1 MQNYHKYQP
10 PRTKKPPTS
19 HKRKQPKNDEQI
31 TYNSLKTKKTSE
43 LINMY
48 KSIQRP
54 NIPNCNLDFN
64 FSKFDNLIH
73 SLELQIENE
82 RELRRKE
89 TEEFNKKI
97 MQYQTEPLIQYV
109 TKNGTIQKQ
118 TLPKPQQGNKNKNNK
133 HTNTITSRKKQ
144 YKIGSQFKRNLSSA
158 ALKKKQINK
167 TLAIK
172 HNNLNQRSE
181 HAASKSLNK
190 IINNTMNNIAIKK
203 ENNSNTNQTHLQ
215 TTNTFDS
222 KVNHTQSSQRKVTI
236 SQHDQVFL
244 NNEPTEQSPYN
255 TYTNNNFIITN
266 SPNVDIELAQKLIYN
281 TNTNNNNQRDALT
294 LKDLDPQSYAQYK
307 NHPYSLNQI
316 EEKVNTKITQMLMHP
331 ELYSKD
337 ASKSK
342 IMKICKQYGI
352 SIPDHINEFVNVLI
366 DDLLIELVYE
376 LQSIENYTE
385 QNEHK
390 QHFLNNVKDYFD
402 YYQQNENDT
411 NNIMNQIEHG
421 NPLSPYEP
429 LQKQEDNNE
438 DRVNIDIMHPALNE
452 TNLNKDNILTLPN
465 TRTYRVENG
474 NELKCKCEKY
484 AYDFLDYMRKSGS
497 FYFPNIFKIYDEV
510 IEEIAKEITE
520 ESLNYGI
527 VEINKFLVKLAE
539 DEIKNANKK

>member
-1 MQNYHKYQP
+1 
-10 PRTKKPPTS
+10 
-19 HKRKQPKNDEQI
+19 
-31 TYNSLKTKKTSE
+31 
-43 LINMY
+43 
-48 KSIQRP
+48 
-54 NIPNCNLDFN
+54 
-64 FSKFDNLIH
+64 
-73 SLELQIENE
+73 
-82 RELRRKE
+82 
-89 TEEFNKKI
+89 
-97 MQYQTEPLIQYV
+97 
-109 TKNGTIQKQ
+109 
-118 TLPKPQQGNKNKNNK
+118 
-133 HTNTITSRKKQ
+133 
-144 YKIGSQFKRNLSSA
+144 
-158 ALKKKQINK
+158 
-167 TLAIK
+167 
-172 HNNLNQRSE
+172 
-181 HAASKSLNK
+181 
-190 IINNTMNNIAIKK
+190 
-203 ENNSNTNQTHLQ
+203 
-215 TTNTFDS
+215 
-222 KVNHTQSSQRKVTI
+222 
-236 SQHDQVFL
+236 
-244 NNEPTEQSPYN
+244 
-255 TYTNNNFIITN
+255 
-266 SPNVDIELAQKLIYN
+266 
-281 TNTNNNNQRDALT
+281 
-294 LKDLDPQSYAQYK
+294 
-307 NHPYSLNQI
+307 
-316 EEKVNTKITQMLMHP
+316 MHP

-342 IMKICKQYGI
+342 IMTICKQYGI

-385 QNEHK
+385 QNENK

-452 TNLNKDNILTLPN
+452 ANVNKDNVLTLPN

-539 DEIKNANKK
+539 DEIKNANNK

>member
-1 MQNYHKYQP
+1 
-10 PRTKKPPTS
+10 
-19 HKRKQPKNDEQI
+19 
-31 TYNSLKTKKTSE
+31 
-43 LINMY
+43 
-48 KSIQRP
+48 
-54 NIPNCNLDFN
+54 
-64 FSKFDNLIH
+64 
-73 SLELQIENE
+73 
-82 RELRRKE
+82 
-89 TEEFNKKI
+89 
-97 MQYQTEPLIQYV
+97 
-109 TKNGTIQKQ
+109 
-118 TLPKPQQGNKNKNNK
+118 
-133 HTNTITSRKKQ
+133 
-144 YKIGSQFKRNLSSA
+144 
-158 ALKKKQINK
+158 
-167 TLAIK
+167 
-172 HNNLNQRSE
+172 
-181 HAASKSLNK
+181 
-190 IINNTMNNIAIKK
+190 
-203 ENNSNTNQTHLQ
+203 
-215 TTNTFDS
+215 
-222 KVNHTQSSQRKVTI
+222 
-236 SQHDQVFL
+236 VFL

-281 TNTNNNNQRDALT
+281 TNNTNNNNQRDALT
-294 LKDLDPQSYAQYK
+294 LKDLDPQSYAQYQ

-342 IMKICKQYGI
+342 IMTICKQYGI
-352 SIPDHINEFVNVLI
+352 SILDHINEFVNVLI

-429 LQKQEDNNE
+429 LQQQEDNNE

-452 TNLNKDNILTLPN
+452 TNLNKDNVLTLPN

-497 FYFPNIFKIYDEV
+497 FYFPNIFQIYDEV

-539 DEIKNANKK
+539 DEIKNANNK